1 MDSRVEAGKP
11 KVVQPNITLRALKA
25 QYSDDTACK
34 QLLADM
40 RWHGKVECPRC
51 GETER
56 VYALKAKPFHWVC
69 KSGKLT
75 VTNEGWKETTCHR
88 RNGYRFSVLSGTI
101 FENTNY
107 PLSIWFEVIYLM
119 TQSKKGI
126 SALQIHRQIG
136 SGDYRT
142 AWYMCMRVRG
152 AMEDK
157 EFPKLMGEVEVD
169 ETYMGGKRGKMHK
182 SKRRPDGWGTK
193 GKTPVIGAISRKGS
207 VVAQMCDYV
216 DERQAHKF
224 IQKVVDPNVT
234 LISTD
239 EAGIYRN
246 LDKLG
251 YRHETVDHKAEEYVR
266 GDAGT
271 QNIDN
276 FWSMLK
282 RGVVGTYHKVSAKY
296 LPMYLAEFQ
305 FRYNARRDPDI
316 FRKVLAGC

>member
-11 KVVQPNITLRALKA
+11 KVVQPNITLANLKK

-40 RWHGKVECPRC
+40 RWNGKVECPRC

-56 VYALKAKPFHWVC
+56 VYALKAKAFHWVC
-69 KSGKLT
+69 KSGKT
-75 VTNEGWKETTCHR
+75 VETNEGWKSTTCHR

-107 PLSIWFEVIYLM
+107 PLATWFEVIYLM

-142 AWYMCMRVRG
+142 AWYMCMRIRG
-152 AMEDK
+152 AMEDTD
-157 EFPKLMGEVEVD
+157 FPKLMGEVEVD

-193 GKTPVIGAISRKGS
+193 GKTAVIGAISRKGS

-246 LDKLG
+246 LDQLG

-282 RGVVGTYHKVSAKY
+282 RGVIGTYHKVSAKY